1 MVNRE
6 IMSED
11 FVRCPNCGNLNII
24 GTSQC
29 VFCDTE
35 LPDTGDTERKEIET
49 FPCPGCKSELPTT
62 VASCPICGWVNEDV
76 KDVVE
81 KPTKPVTTDI
91 SEVGSMPELPTIPD
105 AEVVEEKKEEVIDEE
120 KPSWTFG
127 RITVLSLIIVGLSLA
142 HYGLNILLSF
152 VSIDVINSNVQLYP
166 NISEPLSNYIQ
177 FNPLSILLN
186 IVLLILVGY
195 FIGKIARIYFESER
209 SIIYFII
216 LIVFVDIL
224 INCGASALLIYVLY
238 VTGSL
243 GDLLLIYL
251 VGALFIFVV
260 FSVMTLFVPLI
271 AGSFRLYRGI
281 DQIFYPRKYK
291 ISI

>member
-24 GTSQC
+24 GTNQC

-35 LPDTGDTERKEIET
+35 LPDTGDAERGEIET

-62 VASCPICGWVNEDV
+62 VASCPICGWINEAV
-76 KDVVE
+76 KDAVE
-81 KPTKPVTTDI
+81 EPSRTPDI
-91 SEVGSMPELPTIPD
+91 PEVSSIPELPIIPD
-105 AEVVEEKKEEVIDEE
+105 EEIVEKKKEAVIDEE

-152 VSIDVINSNVQLYP
+152 VSIDVVNSNVQLYP
-166 NISEPLSNYIQ
+166 NISEPLSNYIH

-186 IVLLILVGY
+186 VILLILVGY
-195 FIGKIARIYFESER
+195 FISKIARKYFESEKN
-209 SIIYFII
+209 IIYFIA
-216 LIVFVDIL
+216 LIVFVDII
-224 INCGASALLIYVLY
+224 INCGASALLIYILY

-243 GDLLLIYL
+243 GDVLLIYF

-260 FSVMTLFVPLI
+260 FSVMTLFLPLI
-271 AGSFRLYRGI
+271 AGSFRFYKGI
-281 DQIFYPRKYK
+281 DRIFYPRKYK

>member
-24 GTSQC
+24 GTTQC

-35 LPDTGDTERKEIET
+35 LPDTGDAEKREIET

-62 VASCPICGWVNEDV
+62 VASCPICGWVNEAV
-76 KDVVE
+76 KDAVE
-81 KPTKPVTTDI
+81 EPSITSDI
-91 SEVGSMPELPTIPD
+91 PEVGSMPELPVIP
-105 AEVVEEKKEEVIDEE
+105 VEETLEKKEEAAIDEE

-127 RITVLSLIIVGLSLA
+127 RITVLSLIIIGFSLA
-142 HYGLNILLSF
+142 HYGLNILLSL
-152 VSIDVINSNVQLYP
+152 VSIDVINNNVQLYP
-166 NISEPLSNYIQ
+166 NISEPLSDYIN

-195 FIGKIARIYFESER
+195 FISKIARKYFESER
-209 SIIYFII
+209 SVIYFIVVI
-216 LIVFVDIL
+216 IFVDIF
-224 INCGASALLIYVLY
+224 INCGASALLIYVLH
-238 VTGSL
+238 VTDSL

-251 VGALFIFVV
+251 VGALFIFLV
-260 FSVMTLFVPLI
+260 FCVMTLFVPLI
-271 AGSFRLYRGI
+271 AGAFRFFKGI
-281 DQIFYPRKYK
+281 DRIFYPRKYK
-291 ISI
+291 IS

>member
-24 GTSQC
+24 GTKQC

-35 LPDTGDTERKEIET
+35 LPDAGDTETREIET
-49 FPCPGCKSELPTT
+49 FPCPGCKTELPTT
-62 VASCPICGWVNEDV
+62 IASCPTCGWVNEAV

-81 KPTKPVTTDI
+81 EPSV
-91 SEVGSMPELPTIPD
+91 PELPTIPD
-105 AEVVEEKKEEVIDEE
+105 VETVEKKKEAVIEEE

-127 RITVLSLIIVGLSLA
+127 RITVLSLIIVGFSLV

-152 VSIDVINSNVQLYP
+152 VSIDVTNSNVQLYP
-166 NISEPLSNYIQ
+166 NISEPLSNYIH
-177 FNPLSILLN
+177 FNALSILLN

-195 FIGKIARIYFESER
+195 FIGKIARNYFESKK
-209 SIIYFII
+209 SIIYFIV
-216 LIVFVDIL
+216 LTVFVDIL
-224 INCGASALLIYVLY
+224 INCGASALLIYLLY

-243 GDLLLIYL
+243 GDILLIYL

-271 AGSFRLYRGI
+271 SGSFRLYRGI
-281 DQIFYPRKYK
+281 DRIFYPRKYK
-291 ISI
+291 IS